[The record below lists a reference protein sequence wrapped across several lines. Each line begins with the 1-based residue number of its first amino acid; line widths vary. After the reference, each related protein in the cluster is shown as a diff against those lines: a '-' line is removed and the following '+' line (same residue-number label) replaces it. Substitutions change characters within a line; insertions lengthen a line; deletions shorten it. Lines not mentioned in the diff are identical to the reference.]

1 MDEKRII
8 FENFKKYAKV
18 TFYHPYNVEL
28 ITKFKATCIMFYN
41 GEKGWSVSLQK
52 EVYEEKQMTLKT
64 YEDIL
69 KYYEGTVYLD
79 RFNDFFKVML
89 DKHREKIEQLESI
102 RKSKI
107 EKWNSNSTLF
117 DNILYKF
124 QKDVVEQ
131 LCTTEKNHILAL
143 DMGTGKTICSI
154 SYAEIQKYK
163 KVLIVVPASLK
174 INWKKEIL
182 RLNKDAK
189 IVIMPDEEV
198 VGDEK
203 YYIVNYD
210 ILAKRHFEK
219 VKNAKGKIELH
230 LLEDSLFNKEHF
242 DLLIVDEAAYCK
254 SDTALRSKAVLG
266 ISERIDNSLLLTGT
280 PIKNH
285 TMDLFNLLAI
295 IKHPLG
301 NNKFKYGLRF
311 CAGHKNEMGYW
322 DFSGSSNL
330 HQLYDETKEQI
341 IRKKK
346 EDCLD
351 LPPKIYNKIYLQLSK
366 KEQNEYDAVFDRYI
380 KFLREEKL
388 ANLEF
393 YEADRKIRNII
404 YTQSLVEI
412 GLMKQLTSKFKL
424 PVVISRMEDILEEDD
439 SRKIIIFSQYNETI
453 NLLVNH
459 FGERCVKLT
468 GSMNGNQR
476 EESVERF
483 QNDKDVRVF
492 VGNIQAAG
500 VGITLTAGDTVMFA
514 DMAWTPADHDQAES
528 RPHRIGQKN
537 NVNIFYFITE
547 NTIEEKIYDLL
558 ETKRN
563 IEKQVID
570 GQIIE
575 EPAGNDSVLGNLI
588 ESLI

>member
-1 MDEKRII
+1 
-8 FENFKKYAKV
+8 
-18 TFYHPYNVEL
+18 
-28 ITKFKATCIMFYN
+28 
-41 GEKGWSVSLQK
+41 
-52 EVYEEKQMTLKT
+52 
-64 YEDIL
+64 
-69 KYYEGTVYLD
+69 
-79 RFNDFFKVML
+79 
-89 DKHREKIEQLESI
+89 
-102 RKSKI
+102 
-107 EKWNSNSTLF
+107 
-117 DNILYKF
+117 
-124 QKDVVEQ
+124 
-131 LCTTEKNHILAL
+131 
-143 DMGTGKTICSI
+143 
-154 SYAEIQKYK
+154 
-163 KVLIVVPASLK
+163 
-174 INWKKEIL
+174 
-182 RLNKDAK
+182 
-189 IVIMPDEEV
+189 
-198 VGDEK
+198 
-203 YYIVNYD
+203 
-210 ILAKRHFEK
+210 
-219 VKNAKGKIELH
+219 
-230 LLEDSLFNKEHF
+230 
-242 DLLIVDEAAYCK
+242 
-254 SDTALRSKAVLG
+254 
-266 ISERIDNSLLLTGT
+266 
-280 PIKNH
+280 
-285 TMDLFNLLAI
+285 
-295 IKHPLG
+295 
-301 NNKFKYGLRF
+301 
-311 CAGHKNEMGYW
+311 MGYW

-366 KEQNEYDAVFDRYI
+366 KEQAEYNAVFDRYI

-500 VGITLTAGDTVMFA
+500 VGITLTSGDTVMFA

-575 EPAGNDSVLGNLI
+575 EPTGNDGVLSNLI